1 MAGTRARHGLW
12 KAAAVAAICLGM
24 SILGPSV
31 QATVPPAPP
40 LPCSTPALQG
50 SLGATIWA
58 YQRDLS
64 KQQLS
69 GDTAAEAA
77 DWCAL
82 LRLLQGA
89 TGTNNWTADAL
100 YWKGLGH
107 YWLSQNEY
115 TAAVGAFDQEAAY
128 WTLAGESTW
137 GDADEIIANSYR
149 SVAQVYVQDSAAGAV
164 GVQGKYAPAAGALI
178 GYYVQDDSAVGD
190 YPTSARISAAY
201 GGRMPAI
208 LLYYVL
214 WGQTVPTS
222 YITAAK
228 STGAALEIALQ
239 PEQGLAEVLNGN
251 AYLQRLAGQLASAGV
266 PVFLR
271 FANEMN
277 GNWVPWGML
286 PVPGSVTFQAHAQQ
300 YVAAF
305 REVATVMHSMAPN
318 VAMVW
323 APNDIPTTGTEAYWP
338 GSAYVDW
345 VGVSAYL
352 DYSVP
357 GSVGANARQSLL
369 ANISWIYDHY
379 ASKKPIMIT
388 EGGIAHYDGVGSQDV
403 TSWGIEQ
410 MNAFLSGLPLLY
422 PDIKAVV
429 WWSADKPGVS
439 DYTLSNDPSFLRQ
452 FVADTSSPWFLS
464 SVGAS
469 SPVRYV
475 PLQGATVQSTVQ
487 IQSYIHDWH
496 LRPARVVYSVDGGPG
511 VTATGSPPYVATL
524 SGLAPG
530 AHTLTV
536 DAYGPGGH
544 IDATTI
550 VPFTVAGFTDLGG
563 YAWAAPDIRTLA
575 AEGIIDGV
583 SPTQYDPGAP
593 VTREQF
599 AALITRAFHLSPS
612 ADVTFS
618 DVASTSWAYQDIQ
631 AAGDL
636 IPPVSSLFH
645 PTVPIAR
652 EDVAAALGALMVQT
666 GRMTFAASPTSVLS
680 AFRDASTIPSNIQGD
695 VAVAVEA
702 RIIQGLPGGYF
713 GPQQSL
719 TRAQAAVVLARS
731 LRVPVSA
738 PVP

>member
-1 MAGTRARHGLW
+1 MMGVDTRHGLW
-12 KAAAVAAICLGM
+12 KTVAVAATCLAV
-24 SILGPSV
+24 SILGPSA
-31 QATVPPAPP
+31 QAMVPPAPP
-40 LPCSTPALQG
+40 LPCSTPRLEG

-58 YQRDLS
+58 YQEDLS
-64 KQQLS
+64 KQQQS

-107 YWLSQNEY
+107 YWLSNGEY

-128 WTLAGESTW
+128 WSLAGEPTW

-149 SVAQVYVQDSAAGAV
+149 SVLQVYMQDNAPGSI
-164 GVQGKYAPAAGALI
+164 GVQGMYAPSAGTLI
-178 GYYVQDDSAVGD
+178 GYYVQGDSAVGN
-190 YPTSARISAAY
+190 YPTAARISAAY
-201 GGRMPAI
+201 DGRMPAI
-208 LLYYVL
+208 LLYYVV

-228 STGAALEIALQ
+228 SMNAALEIALQ
-239 PEQGLAEVLNGN
+239 PEQGLAEVLSSN
-251 AYLQRLAGQLASAGV
+251 AYLQRLATQLASAGL

-286 PVPGSVTFQAHAQQ
+286 PVPGSATFQAQAQQ

-357 GSVGANARQSLL
+357 GSVGADARQSLL
-369 ANISWIYDHY
+369 ANLSWIYDHY
-379 ASKKPIMIT
+379 ASKKPIMIA
-388 EGGIAHYDGVGSQDV
+388 EGGIAHYDDVGSQDV

-410 MNAFLSGLPLLY
+410 MNAFLTGLPLLY

-429 WWSADKPGVS
+429 WWSADKSGVS
-439 DYTLSNDPSFLRQ
+439 DYTLSNDPSFLHQ
-452 FVADTSSPWFLS
+452 FVADTSSPWYLS
-464 SVGAS
+464 SIGAS
-469 SPVRYV
+469 SPVRST
-475 PLQGATVQSTVQ
+475 PLEGATVQSTVQ
-487 IQSYIHDWH
+487 IESYVHDWH

-511 VTATGSPPYVATL
+511 VTAASSPPYVVSL

-544 IDATTI
+544 IDATTT

-575 AEGIIDGV
+575 AEGIINGV
-583 SPTQYDPGAP
+583 SPTEYDPGAP

-599 AALITRAFHLSPS
+599 AALISRAFHLSPS
-612 ADVTFS
+612 AGATFS
-618 DVASTSWAYQDIQ
+618 DVPSTSWAYQDIQ

-645 PTVPIAR
+645 PTDPITR
-652 EDVAAALGALMVQT
+652 EDMAAALGALLMQT
-666 GRMTFAASPTSVLS
+666 KQMAAVSSPASVLN
-680 AFRDASTIPSNIQGD
+680 AFQDASSIPPAIQGD
-695 VAVAVEA
+695 VAVAVQA
-702 RIIQGLPGGYF
+702 GIIQGLPGGYF
-713 GPQQSL
+713 EPQQPL
-719 TRAQAAVVLARS
+719 TRAQAAVVLARA
-731 LRVPVSA
+731 LRVPAGA
-738 PVP
+738 PLP